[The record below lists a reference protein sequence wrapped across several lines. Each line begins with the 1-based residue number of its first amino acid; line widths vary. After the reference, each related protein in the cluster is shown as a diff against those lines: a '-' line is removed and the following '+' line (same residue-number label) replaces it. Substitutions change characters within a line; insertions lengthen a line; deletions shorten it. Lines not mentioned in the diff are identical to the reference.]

1 MGGIA
6 QLNNNPPKIDM
17 THQLRLVFFLIS
29 YKAQKLCMHVNIPLY
44 VL

>member
-17 THQLRLVFFLIS
+17 PHQLKFFFLIS